1 MANVKTDTFS
11 GGYGNT
17 QHNARIVGFQDGK
30 ENFVDAT
37 EYR

>member
-1 MANVKTDTFS
+1 MIKKF
-11 GGYGNT
+11 
-17 QHNARIVGFQDGK
+17 NARIVGFQDGK